1 MSTSFPTG
9 IHLFLTYKCS
19 MECDHC
25 FVYAS
30 PRAKGTFT
38 LDQIKAVLD
47 ELVKIGTIEWV
58 YFEGGEPFLFY
69 SLMLEGIRLAHKMG
83 FKTGIVTN
91 AYWATSGE
99 AAERW
104 LSPLCDLGLADL
116 SISDDRLHYG
126 EERDPPAKIAL
137 AAAEKLGMPVGSICI
152 ERPEIDTEKTDR
164 KGEPVMGGG
173 ALLKGRAVE
182 KLMDGLPGRNYDE
195 FTECTGEK
203 LRNPGRV
210 HIDPYGFVHLCQ
222 GLVIGNMFEIPLS
235 TLIMNYDAES
245 HPICG
250 PLLKGGPALL
260 AEKYGVKHDE
270 KYVSACHLCY
280 TVRRSLL
287 DKFPEYLAPRQVYGL
302 D

>member
-1 MSTSFPTG
+1 M
-9 IHLFLTYKCS
+9 
-19 MECDHC
+19 
-25 FVYAS
+25 
-30 PRAKGTFT
+30 
-38 LDQIKAVLD
+38 
-47 ELVKIGTIEWV
+47 V

-69 SLMLEGIRLAHKMG
+69 PLMLEGIKLAQDMG

-91 AYWATSGE
+91 AYWATSE
-99 AAERW
+99 EDAEIW
-104 LSPLCDLGLADL
+104 LRPLRELGLTDL
-116 SISDDRLHYG
+116 SVSDDTLHSG
-126 EERDPPAKIAL
+126 EEKDPPAKNAI

-152 ERPEIDTEKTDR
+152 EKPAIDTEKSDG

-182 KLMDGLPGRNYDE
+182 NLTDGLPGRNYDE
-195 FTECTGEK
+195 FTECRDEE

-222 GLVIGNMFEIPLS
+222 GLVIGNMFEVSLS
-235 TLIMNYDAES
+235 ELIMNYDGES

-260 AEKYGVKHDE
+260 AKKYDVKHD
-270 KYVSACHLCY
+270 KKFVSACHFCY
-280 TVRRSLL
+280 IVRQSLL
-287 DKFPEYLAPRQVYGL
+287 DKFPEYLAPGQVYGL

>member
-1 MSTSFPTG
+1 
-9 IHLFLTYKCS
+9 

-25 FVYAS
+25 FVYSS
-30 PRAKGTFT
+30 PHAEGTFT
-38 LDQIKAVLD
+38 LDKIKVVLD
-47 ELVKIGTIEWV
+47 ESVKIGTIEWV

-69 SLMLEGIRLAHKMG
+69 PLMIEGIKLAREMG

-91 AYWATSGE
+91 AYWATSVE
-99 AAERW
+99 DAVLW
-104 LSPLCDLGLADL
+104 LSPLHELGVSDL
-116 SISDDRLHYG
+116 SISDDKFHSG
-126 EERDPPAKIAL
+126 EEQDPPAKTAL
-137 AAAEKLGMPVGSICI
+137 AAAKKLGIPVGSICI
-152 ERPEIDTEKTDR
+152 EMPEIKTENIGR
-164 KGEPVMGGG
+164 KGKPVIGGG
-173 ALLKGRAVE
+173 PLLKGRAVE
-182 KLMDGLPGRNYDE
+182 KLTDGLPGRKYDE
-195 FTECTGEK
+195 FTECIDEE

-250 PLLKGGPALL
+250 PLLKGGPAHL

-280 TVRRSLL
+280 IVRRSLL
-287 DKFPEYLAPRQVYGL
+287 DRFPEYLAPAQIYGL
-302 D
+302 DME